1 MLKSFTMTKTKR
13 LLVILLCVFAHTLH
27 AQSYQWGL
35 TTAKAERSQA
45 VSVRQ
50 NSLGEIY
57 LATYSDSVTIRLY
70 SQFEKRDA
78 NQQLIWQKQI
88 NGNVT
93 IADFE
98 LNAAGNPVV
107 AGYFQGTIS
116 IDGILLTGITGVN
129 TGFIFECDTTGSVQW
144 VHTLNPGNST
154 FEPVDLF
161 IAQSGLMYL
170 TSELYLG
177 NAFCAFHKL
186 NAVGNII
193 QTELPTTF
201 ENRTFSHIR
210 SDASGN
216 VYLSGTC
223 GNLATFDNLTP
234 NPTQSYQN
242 FLVKYDSSFNAQWL
256 ITRNY
261 ITFDHNNEIGSD
273 GQNLYWAFVDFTNNS
288 DTVKIIK
295 TDLSGQILNTID
307 GPMAIAFFPGVDYSV
322 DSSGNSTLIVEAF
335 TRFYIY
341 RYDSAFNIVWQDT
354 LMTQISGFPL
364 HTDLICYDSCFYI
377 ASIYTNDTLEFDNQ
391 FMLINPNS
399 GSGYPS
405 DVFVCK
411 WGYNQALSANDFK
424 NANEI
429 LVFPNPVTDIINVDY
444 EESSYVFVSDI
455 AGKIVYSSSFQ
466 KQIDVSKFSEGIYF
480 LRLISKDKSSIVR
493 KFCVAR

>member
-1 MLKSFTMTKTKR
+1 MTKN
-13 LLVILLCVFAHTLH
+13 LLVSIILWCISANTLY
-27 AQSYQWGL
+27 AQSYLWGL

-50 NSLGEIY
+50 SSFGEIY
-57 LATYSDSVTIRLY
+57 LATYSDSITIRLY

-78 NQQLIWQKQI
+78 NQQIIWQKQI

-98 LNAAGNPVV
+98 LNATGHPVV
-107 AGYFQGTIS
+107 VGYFQGTIL
-116 IDGILLTGITGVN
+116 IDGISLTGITGVN
-129 TGFIFECDTTGSVQW
+129 TGFIFECDTAGSVQW
-144 VHTLNPGNST
+144 AHTINPGNNT

-161 IAQSGLMYL
+161 IAQTGLMYL

-186 NAVGNII
+186 NSMGNII

-261 ITFDHNNEIGSD
+261 ITFDHNNELGSD
-273 GQNLYWAFVDFTNNS
+273 GQSLYWAFVDFTNNN

-322 DSSGNSTLIVEAF
+322 DNSGNSTLIVEAF

-341 RYDSAFNIVWQDT
+341 RYDAAFNIVWQDT

-377 ASIYTNDTLEFDNQ
+377 ASIYTNDTLEFNNQ
-391 FMLINPNS
+391 FMLLNPNT
-399 GSGYPS
+399 GGGYPS

-411 WGYNQALSANDFK
+411 WGYNQALSVNYVANI
-424 NANEI
+424 NGG
-429 LVFPNPVTDIINVDY
+429 LVFSNPASNFIYVNAD
-444 EESSYVFVSDI
+444 ESCSIAISDI

-466 KQIDVSKFSEGIYF
+466 KQIDVSGLPRGIYF
-480 LRLISKDKSSIVR
+480 IRIKNKIKSQVV
-493 KFCVAR
+493 KFAVSH